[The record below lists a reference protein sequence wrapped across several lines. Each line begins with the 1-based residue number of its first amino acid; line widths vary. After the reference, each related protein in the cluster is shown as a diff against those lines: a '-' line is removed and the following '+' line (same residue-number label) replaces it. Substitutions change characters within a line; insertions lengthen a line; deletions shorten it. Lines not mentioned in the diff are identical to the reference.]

1 MTVAAPLMTDTA
13 ASDEIPPPSS
23 MDWGS
28 KARPLRTVMGLRW
41 MRFSARETPP
51 FSTRHA
57 KSGSLFVCA
66 LKTRL
71 PKPDLRAA
79 PKEPLFDHLVGAGE
93 QRRRHVEAER
103 LGRLEINGELEFRWQ
118 HHRQIGGLGPP
129 ENPTHVDPPP
139 AGGIRYAPALVPPA
153 PQLPALPPH

>member
-1 MTVAAPLMTDTA
+1 MCGCRGEKGRELR
-13 ASDEIPPPSS
+13 
-23 MDWGS
+23 
-28 KARPLRTVMGLRW
+28 KAMALRW
-41 MRFSARETPP
+41 MRFAARETPP
-51 FSTRHA
+51 FTNRHA
-57 KSGSLFVCA
+57 KFGSLFVCA

-118 HHRQIGGLGPP
+118 HHRQIGGAWPP
-129 ENPTHVDPPP
+129 SESDPARRRP
-139 AGGIRYAPALVPPA
+139 AGSV
-153 PQLPALPPH
+153 